1 MSVPGDDQQV
11 RQIDQ
16 TLRLVGVAGQAQP
29 TDGAGVARARVSRS
43 KQQQGVGS
51 GRAAPGVNGE
61 AVGAD
66 RPAAGEQGGGTLAGD
81 AQEEPLKRVAQDAGG
96 RRAREIAMSREGDDW
111 AMRRLAQG
119 REQSPHRWFRLDSGQ
134 ALPII
139 SHCTQRWR
147 RLSLTPA
154 VSPTAAAGDSFALPP
169 LIFAAWMGLEPAELA
184 LAESLLR
191 RALTTNGEADP
202 FIGRPRAGRAL
213 PLPFYGEDW
222 HLVDLEG
229 ETKAGP
235 AAVALV
241 VGPEGAELVDGGAG
255 HVHARNMRL
264 GPLKLVEDADV
275 LLYLK
280 MFCGCVWGDE
290 GAFSLVETP
299 AEALSLIEA
308 PVLDVE
314 PPSVERQGL
323 GARIDAQVVYAG
335 DLFRSSFEVRPSGL
349 VTMLDDEPV
358 LSGAARLD
366 YRRPFRL
373 RGLRVVEG
381 GDGPTE

>member
-1 MSVPGDDQQV
+1 
-11 RQIDQ
+11 
-16 TLRLVGVAGQAQP
+16 
-29 TDGAGVARARVSRS
+29 
-43 KQQQGVGS
+43 
-51 GRAAPGVNGE
+51 
-61 AVGAD
+61 
-66 RPAAGEQGGGTLAGD
+66 
-81 AQEEPLKRVAQDAGG
+81 
-96 RRAREIAMSREGDDW
+96 
-111 AMRRLAQG
+111 
-119 REQSPHRWFRLDSGQ
+119 
-134 ALPII
+134 
-139 SHCTQRWR
+139 
-147 RLSLTPA
+147 
-154 VSPTAAAGDSFALPP
+154 
-169 LIFAAWMGLEPAELA
+169 MGLEPAELA

-191 RALTTNGEADP
+191 RALATNGEADP

-241 VGPEGAELVDGGAG
+241 VGAEGAELVDGGAG

-290 GAFSLVETP
+290 GAFALVETP

-308 PVLDVE
+308 PVLEVE
-314 PPSVERQGL
+314 PPSVKRQGL

-366 YRRPFRL
+366 YRRPLRL
-373 RGLRVVEG
+373 RALRVVEG
-381 GDGPTE
+381 GDGPAE